1 MLSGPPADPA
11 APTPPSGSGSS
22 PSGSGTSLSGPGTPA
37 TGAGLPATDSGPG
50 LPAAESGAPLP
61 AAGSGPVPPSAG
73 APADAATI
81 ARSVVVRPVALAPD
95 VVPASGDG
103 SGRKPSR
110 LSAPSRF
117 PATAALAAAG
127 LLAILIAVFG
137 PGLAARGT
145 GELRIPGAGLTT
157 LLRTALFTALAVHLG
172 ELLAAQ
178 LSLPVRGRPRTAVR
192 SWSGYAALAGAA
204 AAAGQIIQLAAVSGL
219 GITATYATRDGGLLL
234 LIANGLF
241 IAAGCAASRR
251 PALALAPLAVVIGA
265 EAIRAHPEAYSPEI
279 GAALTVVHLTAASL
293 WTGGLL
299 YVLRT
304 MWLWRGAPVAA
315 RALLGRYARLAIWL
329 YVALAATGTA
339 STLRRLPLDVVFTS
353 AYGRTLLVKVALMAV
368 VSALA
373 VAARRRMLRD
383 TDPAVAHR
391 LARREQ
397 VVLGAVVV
405 VSAILTVVPDPH
417 GISMRP

>member
-1 MLSGPPADPA
+1 MFSGPPADPA
-11 APTPPSGSGSS
+11 APTPPA
-22 PSGSGTSLSGPGTPA
+22 GSGTPLTGSGTP
-37 TGAGLPATDSGPG
+37 
-50 LPAAESGAPLP
+50 
-61 AAGSGPVPPSAG
+61 PV
-73 APADAATI
+73 DAATI
-81 ARSVVVRPVALAPD
+81 ALPVVVPPAAVTAD
-95 VVPASGDG
+95 VVPAGVVTADTVPTSGDG
-103 SGRKPSR
+103 TGPT
-110 LSAPSRF
+110 PSRF
-117 PATAALAAAG
+117 PTPPRLPVTAALAAAG
-127 LLAILIAVFG
+127 LLALLIAVLG

-157 LLRTALFTALAVHLG
+157 LLRTVLFTALAVHLG
-172 ELLAAQ
+172 ELLAPQ
-178 LSLPVRGRPRTAVR
+178 LIRPVRGRPRTAVR
-192 SWSGYAALAGAA
+192 SWSVYAALAGAA
-204 AAAGQIIQLAAVSGL
+204 AAAGQIVQLAAVSGL
-219 GITATYATRDGGLLL
+219 GITETYATRDGGLLL

-241 IAAGCAASRR
+241 IAAGCAASKR

-304 MWLWRGAPVAA
+304 MWLWRGSPVAA

-353 AYGRTLLVKVALMAV
+353 AYGRTLLVKLALMAV

-397 VVLGAVVV
+397 AVLGAVVV

-417 GISMRP
+417 WISMRP

>member
-1 MLSGPPADPA
+1 MIFSGPPADPA
-11 APTPPSGSGSS
+11 APTPPTGSGTSAASS
-22 PSGSGTSLSGPGTPA
+22 GTPPTGSGTLSSGSGTPPTGPGLPSA
-37 TGAGLPATDSGPG
+37 TGAGLPSTGPGTTATPPG
-50 LPAAESGAPLP
+50 LPP
-61 AAGSGPVPPSAG
+61 AG

-81 ARSVVVRPVALAPD
+81 A
-95 VVPASGDG
+95 
-103 SGRKPSR
+103 
-110 LSAPSRF
+110 
-117 PATAALAAAG
+117 LAAAG
-127 LLAILIAVFG
+127 LLALLIALAG

-157 LLRTALFTALAVHLG
+157 LLRTVLFTALAVHLG
-172 ELLAAQ
+172 ELLAPQ
-178 LSLPVRGRPRTAVR
+178 LIRPLRSRPRTAAR
-192 SWSGYAALAGAA
+192 SWSLYAALAGAA
-204 AAAGQIIQLAAVSGL
+204 AAAGQLGQLAAVSGL
-219 GITATYATRDGGLLL
+219 GITETYATRDGGLLL
-234 LIANGLF
+234 LIANGLVL
-241 IAAGCAASRR
+241 AALCAASKR

-279 GAALTVVHLTAASL
+279 GAALTVIHLTAASL

-304 MWLWRGAPVAA
+304 MWLWRGSPVAA

-329 YVALAATGTA
+329 YVALAATGTV
-339 STLRRLPLDVVFTS
+339 STLRRLPLDVLFTS
-353 AYGRTLLVKVALMAV
+353 AYGRTLLVKMALMAV

-397 VVLGAVVV
+397 AVLGAVVV

-417 GISMRP
+417 WISLRP

>member
-1 MLSGPPADPA
+1 MFSGTPADPA
-11 APTPPSGSGSS
+11 ARTAPDGPDGPPAAVPPDAPTLAL
-22 PSGSGTSLSGPGTPA
+22 SLS
-37 TGAGLPATDSGPG
+37 
-50 LPAAESGAPLP
+50 P
-61 AAGSGPVPPSAG
+61 AAGTAPTGSDAPTLALSIGVPPLPTG
-73 APADAATI
+73 A
-81 ARSVVVRPVALAPD
+81 SPVAVTAD
-95 VVPASGDG
+95 VVPSADG
-103 SGRKPSR
+103 SGRR
-110 LSAPSRF
+110 SRF
-117 PATAALAAAG
+117 LLPASLAAAA
-127 LLAILIAVFG
+127 LLALLMALFG
-137 PGLAARGT
+137 PGLVARGT

-157 LLRTALFTALAVHLG
+157 LLRTVLFTALAVHLG
-172 ELLAAQ
+172 ELLARQ
-178 LSLPVRGRPRTAVR
+178 LVRPVRGRPRTAVR
-192 SWSGYAALAGAA
+192 SWSVCAALAGAA
-204 AAAGQIIQLAAVSGL
+204 AAAGQIVQLAAVSGL
-219 GITATYATRDGGLLL
+219 GITETYATRDGGLLL
-234 LIANGLF
+234 LIANGLVL
-241 IAAGCAASRR
+241 AAGCAASKR
-251 PALALAPLAVVIGA
+251 PAMALAPLAVVIGA

-304 MWLWRGAPVAA
+304 MWLWRGSPVAS

-353 AYGRTLLVKVALMAV
+353 AYGRTLLVKLALMTV

-383 TDPAVAHR
+383 TDPALAHR

-397 VVLGAVVV
+397 VVLAAVVV

-417 GISMRP
+417 WISMRP

>member
-1 MLSGPPADPA
+1 MFSGPPADPA
-11 APTPPSGSGSS
+11 APPPPPTGSGTSA
-22 PSGSGTSLSGPGTPA
+22 SGSGTSS
-37 TGAGLPATDSGPG
+37 SGPG
-50 LPAAESGAPLP
+50 LPSATGV
-61 AAGSGPVPPSAG
+61 GPPSTGPGTTATPPRLPSAG

-81 ARSVVVRPVALAPD
+81 A
-95 VVPASGDG
+95 
-103 SGRKPSR
+103 
-110 LSAPSRF
+110 
-117 PATAALAAAG
+117 LAAAG
-127 LLAILIAVFG
+127 LLALLIALAG
-137 PGLAARGT
+137 PGIAARGT

-157 LLRTALFTALAVHLG
+157 LLRTVLFSALAVHLG
-172 ELLAAQ
+172 ELLAPQ
-178 LSLPVRGRPRTAVR
+178 LIRPVRSRPRTAVR
-192 SWSGYAALAGAA
+192 SWSLYAALAGAA
-204 AAAGQIIQLAAVSGL
+204 AAAGQIVQLAAVSGL
-219 GITATYATRDGGLLL
+219 RLTETYATRDGGLLL
-234 LIANGLF
+234 LIANGLVL
-241 IAAGCAASRR
+241 AALCAASKR

-304 MWLWRGAPVAA
+304 MWLWRGSPDAA

-339 STLRRLPLDVVFTS
+339 STLRRLPLDTVFTS
-353 AYGRTLLVKVALMAV
+353 AYGRTLLVKLALMAV
-368 VSALA
+368 ASALA

-391 LARREQ
+391 LARCEQ
-397 VVLGAVVV
+397 AVLGAVVV

-417 GISMRP
+417 GISLRP